1 MVNIFIYNMLWL
13 LIAQTLK
20 ISLFLPNVTYQ
31 GETIDKGSFAL
42 YLCNI
47 EFNQKETFQ
56 NLNLDGR
63 S

>member
-31 GETIDKGSFAL
+31 GVKISK
-42 YLCNI
+42 
-47 EFNQKETFQ
+47 
-56 NLNLDGR
+56 R
-63 S
+63 

>member
-31 GETIDKGSFAL
+31 GVKIS
-42 YLCNI
+42 
-47 EFNQKETFQ
+47 
-56 NLNLDGR
+56 R
-63 S
+63 R